1 MKNRATL
8 VSINSV
14 RGRLRLR
21 LPRTIWENRK
31 QEYLYLG
38 LPDNSQNRKLA
49 EIKARQIEL
58 DILSGNFD
66 STLSKYSSKTHESP
80 PAKLNHEEV
89 TLVEIYTK
97 YTNSRKKITSK
108 STQKGY
114 LVNIT
119 KLERSPFKL
128 PSQAINLKDWAIET
142 LPIDTAK
149 RFLMQV
155 NAACNWAVQRS
166 ILENNPF
173 SKIDIKLK
181 ISKSKNKIYPFTT
194 AEEEVIIN
202 AFRDSGS
209 YSDLT
214 YLVKFFFLTGC
225 RTSEALGL
233 QWQHISEDSINFK
246 ETVVTGI
253 GGVYRNDKTKSTE
266 RYFPCNNQLRKLLT
280 SIKPENYG
288 PETSVFVRADNT
300 PITYCELRNAWY
312 GKGDRLGIVRQLA
325 TDLKIEAYRI
335 QYNTRHTFISR
346 CLEAGIAPVQVA
358 AWVGNSPAM
367 IYQHYAGIICKIPVP
382 IF

>member
-1 MKNRATL
+1 MKNRVTL
-8 VSINSV
+8 VSVSLV

-21 LPRTIWENRK
+21 LPRTIWEDRK
-31 QEYLYLG
+31 QKYLYLE
-38 LPDNSQNRKLA
+38 LADNSENRKLA

-66 STLSKYSSKTHESP
+66 FTLSKYSNKVYEAP
-80 PAKLNHEEV
+80 PIKIKHEEV
-89 TLVEIYTK
+89 TFIEIYTK
-97 YTNSRKKITSK
+97 YTNSRKRITSK

-114 LVNIT
+114 LVTIAN
-119 KLERSPFKL
+119 LERSPFKL
-128 PSQAINLKDWAIET
+128 QSQAINLKDWAIES
-142 LPIDTAK
+142 LPIDTAR

-155 NAACNWAVQRS
+155 NASCNWAVQRS
-166 ILENNPF
+166 MIDINPF
-173 SKIDIKLK
+173 SKIDIKVK
-181 ISKSKNKIYPFTT
+181 TSKSKNKIHPFT
-194 AEEEVIIN
+194 AVEEEAIIN
-202 AFRDSGS
+202 AFKDSES

-214 YLVKFFFLTGC
+214 YLVRFFFLTGC

-233 QWQHISEDSINFK
+233 QWQHIAEDSINFK

-253 GGVYRNDKTKSTE
+253 GGTYRNDKTKSTE
-266 RYFPCNNQLRKLLT
+266 RYFPCNNQLRKLLI